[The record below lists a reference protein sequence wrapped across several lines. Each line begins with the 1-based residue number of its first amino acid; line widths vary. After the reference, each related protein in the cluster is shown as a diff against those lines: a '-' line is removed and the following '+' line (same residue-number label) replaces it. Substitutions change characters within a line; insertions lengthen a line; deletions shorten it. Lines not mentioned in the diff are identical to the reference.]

1 MCCATDVLRSKLYV
15 LSIDASHS
23 WLFVASECFYHL
35 AGGKEAG
42 FKPMHIKHEGVSHWW
57 VQGPKG
63 EVIDI
68 TAAQFKTAV
77 IYENSRGKGFL
88 TRNPSKRAQR
98 LIDLVNSERN
108 RAVSC

>member
-1 MCCATDVLRSKLYV
+1 MAGHCY
-15 LSIDASHS
+15 
-23 WLFVASECFYHL
+23 VASECFYHL
-35 AGGKEAG
+35 SGGKEAG

-77 IYENSRGKGFL
+77 VSENSRGKGFL
-88 TRNPSKRAQR
+88 TRNPSKRAQK
-98 LIDLVNSERN
+98 LIDLVEISERN
-108 RAVSC
+108 CTASC